1 MDLPNSD
8 RHYEPPE
15 TRNCEPCGAE
25 WDVFVEPEVCDDCGE
40 ECCLKCSL
48 EVYDMTI
55 CYECI
60 TELYL
65 MTGQEVP
72 DAATDV

>member
-1 MDLPNSD
+1 M
-8 RHYEPPE
+8 
-15 TRNCEPCGAE
+15 
-25 WDVFVEPEVCDDCGE
+25 FVEPEVCDDCGE